1 MRLVL
6 ALLALLTGAQ
16 ALAQDDAASRAAEE
30 AKARRQLEQ
39 IRGEIRALTDEQRAT
54 QGQRED
60 ATRALREQ
68 ELAIAA
74 IARELL
80 AIQARRDEQVRELD
94 DLNRRRSELSEA
106 LGRQREALAALL
118 RSAYALGRHEE
129 LKLLLQQDDV
139 AGIARVL
146 AYHRY
151 FQRAR
156 ITQIDDL
163 TADLE
168 QLAEVQQQIEV
179 RQAELDATRAAQE
192 TESRR
197 LAGERETRVQL
208 LGTLEATLKTQS
220 SRLAALGKDEG
231 ALLGLI
237 EKLRDVFADIP
248 RQLGVA
254 DAFPS
259 LRGRLSWPV
268 RGTLLTGF
276 GATDDSGRAS
286 AGWRIAATAATPV
299 QAIAHG
305 RVVFADWFKGYGLLL
320 IVDHGEDYLSLYGYN
335 EALLKDVG
343 DWVAAG
349 EPVARSGVSGGQSVG
364 SLYFELR
371 HKGKP
376 VDPKGWLKR

>member
-1 MRLVL
+1 MRRAL
-6 ALLALLTGAQ
+6 ALLALLAGAH
-16 ALAQDDAASRAAEE
+16 ALAQDDAATRAAEE

-39 IRGEIRALTDEQRAT
+39 VRAEIRTLTDAQRAT

-60 ATRALREQ
+60 ATRGLREQ

-74 IARELL
+74 VARELV
-80 AIQARRDEQVRELD
+80 AIQTRRGEQQRELD
-94 DLNRRRSELSEA
+94 ALNRRRAELTDA

-156 ITQIDDL
+156 LGRIDAL

-168 QLAEVQQQIEV
+168 QLAEVQRQIELH
-179 RQAELDATRAAQE
+179 QAELDATQAAQE
-192 TESRR
+192 AENRR
-197 LAGERETRVQL
+197 LAGERATRAEL
-208 LGTLEATLKTQS
+208 LGALEATLKTQTA
-220 SRLAALGKDEG
+220 RLAALGKDEG

-254 DAFPS
+254 DAFAS
-259 LRGRLSWPV
+259 LRGRLSWPLQ
-268 RGTLLTGF
+268 GKLLTGF
-276 GATDDSGRAS
+276 GATDESGRRS
-286 AGWRIAATAATPV
+286 AGWRIAAAASTPV

-343 DWVAAG
+343 DWVASG
-349 EPVARSGVSGGQSVG
+349 EPVARSGVSGGQSVD

-376 VDPKGWLKR
+376 IDPKVWLKR